1 MLCWWFVCGALHLYA
16 QRKGQDLRRR
26 RCWIPPAPRNLPEAV
41 PEKTP
46 RPAQVTILAAHHL
59 ALPGRCTGQIFVGP
73 SGPAAPTPS
82 FWYVRLS
89 TLVNELRQERQHAVE
104 SLAVLPVANPSEL
117 KGAREG
123 ACLFLGEASQP
134 YGCGAWAA
142 ALADHAHFSTVVFAD
157 LVSARPPASAGVY
170 CGQEEVLLT
179 AYNN

>member
-1 MLCWWFVCGALHLYA
+1 M
-16 QRKGQDLRRR
+16 
-26 RCWIPPAPRNLPEAV
+26 
-41 PEKTP
+41 
-46 RPAQVTILAAHHL
+46 
-59 ALPGRCTGQIFVGP
+59 GP

-157 LVSARPPASAGVY
+157 LVSARPPASAGAAPGISSCVAELAA
-170 CGQEEVLLT
+170 QPELDMPLNITLARIEAIDDPFLLT
-179 AYNN
+179 VLAKPDPAQAAASSPAPQGSAPSPAATAAVAPAAPQR